1 MSEDGTRDGWI
12 RDGAGPG
19 SARSGGPAR
28 RVGLLLAVAAG
39 LLPGAARATAQELS
53 SSPAPAAS
61 AVDTLFLIGDA
72 RIDRS
77 GTSLWQEDPAAAIA
91 AWRRALGFGSWTRGA
106 VLTATGADSYEAL
119 ARHQPVLM
127 DSLRTSVR
135 SGSWSPVG
143 GWTGA
148 GEVALTNGEAIVRSW
163 LFGQSFFATTF
174 GRSPTV
180 AWFPGDRP
188 LPATLPQIL
197 AGSGV
202 RHLLAGR
209 YAAGSSDSGLR
220 GAFEWVGNDGTK
232 LFGYVPFDYGDF
244 ADFEFEFPGPVAE
257 PDVGRRHRI
266 AVYGVR
272 DPGWKAEAGAVR
284 DVPLPATDAGS
295 TIVRFAAPEDALA
308 AVQRSVA
315 GGPVPVIRGELAA
328 LEPGDTDLA
337 FDRLSGSAHVAHLAP
352 LLQAAEALAAVTAG
366 LPDGPAYPRSL
377 LNLAWRELLSGNDIS
392 QTGVL
397 DSLVTDRFGVIRREM
412 DTRDTQAGA
421 YVLFNPLGQPRSGAA
436 FVEIGRP
443 DEARG
448 GARAGTGRDL
458 LLVNIP
464 DVPALGAATLPIGP
478 DGLPGIAAS
487 GLQPPAAGDQWME
500 NAFLRVEIDP
510 ATGAITRI
518 LDKTNR
524 RQALRPDGLANV
536 LSVTASD
543 PASSRSTPATGGAP
557 GRGEPGEFTRLL
569 SMSSSVTARAA
580 TITLQRG
587 WGASTVHQQLVL
599 GRSARFLEVRTE
611 LDWRDAGWKLDVRF
625 DPVVSPEAASFEIP
639 YGVATRRDGRDSRS
653 GAHRPTAG
661 RWASVEADG
670 YGLSVISDRPADW
683 SYETGSLRLALNDG
697 SPSGLAGGRVRFAIY
712 PHAGSWL
719 EAGTHRLAAGYSVPL
734 LSALE
739 PAHGGRL
746 GERFSL
752 VSLEHPTVGI
762 EWLKRAE
769 DGDALV
775 LRLVNWGDA
784 PADAEVETACPEVSA
799 WRSNPLEEPGAALP
813 TSRSGFRLRLRAH
826 EIATVRVECG

>member
-1 MSEDGTRDGWI
+1 MSEYGARDVWI
-12 RDGAGPG
+12 RVGAGPR

-28 RVGLLLAVAAG
+28 RVALLLAVAAG
-39 LLPGAARATAQELS
+39 LVAGAARASAQELS
-53 SSPAPAAS
+53 SSPAPATSVA
-61 AVDTLFLIGDA
+61 DTLFLIGDA

-77 GTSLWQEDPAAAIA
+77 GTSLWEEDPTAAIA

-106 VLTATGADSYEAL
+106 VLTATGADSYETL

-148 GEVALTNGEAIVRSW
+148 GEVALTHGEAIVRSW

-180 AWFPGDRP
+180 AWFPGDRS

-202 RHLLAGR
+202 RYLLAGR

-257 PDVGRRHRI
+257 PGVGRRHRI

-272 DPGWKAEAGAVR
+272 DPGWKAETGTVG
-284 DVPLPATDAGS
+284 DVPPPATGVGS
-295 TIVRFAAPEDALA
+295 AVVRFAAPHDALA

-328 LEPGDTDLA
+328 LESGDTDLEL
-337 FDRLSGSAHVAHLAP
+337 DRLSGSAHASRLDP

-366 LPDGPAYPRSL
+366 LPDGPAYPGAL
-377 LNLAWRELLSGNDIS
+377 LNRAWRELLSGNDVS
-392 QTGVL
+392 QAGTL
-397 DSLVTDRFGVIRREM
+397 DSLITDRFGTIRREM
-412 DTRDTQAGA
+412 DTRETQAGA
-421 YVLFNPLGQPRSGAA
+421 YVLFNPLAHARSGAA

-443 DEARG
+443 DEAGG
-448 GARAGTGRDL
+448 GARARTGRDL
-458 LLVNIP
+458 LLVNVP

-478 DGLPGIAAS
+478 DGLPGFAAS

-500 NAFLRVEIDP
+500 NAFLRIEIDP
-510 ATGAITRI
+510 ATGAIASI

-524 RQALRPDGLANV
+524 RQALRSDGLANV
-536 LSVTASD
+536 ISVTAVD
-543 PASSRSTPATGGAP
+543 PASSRSTPVADGAP
-557 GRGEPGEFTRLL
+557 WRGEPGEFTRLL

-587 WGASTVHQQLVL
+587 WGASVVHQQLVL
-599 GRSARFLEVRTE
+599 GRSARFLEIRNE
-611 LDWRDAGWKLDVRF
+611 LDWRDAGWKVDVRF
-625 DPVVSPEAASFEIP
+625 DPAVSPEAASFEIP
-639 YGVATRRDGRDSRS
+639 YGVATRRDGQDSRS
-653 GAHRPTAG
+653 GVHRPTAG

-670 YGLSVISDRPADW
+670 YGLSVISDRPAEW
-683 SYETGSLRLALNDG
+683 RYAAGSLGIALQDG
-697 SPSGLAGGRVRFAIY
+697 KPTGQAGGRLRFAIY

-719 EAGTHRLAAGYSVPL
+719 EAGTHRLVNEYSVPL

-746 GERFSL
+746 GDRFSL
-752 VSLEHPTVGI
+752 VAVEHPTVEI

-769 DGDALV
+769 GGDALV
-775 LRLVNWGDA
+775 LRLVNWGEA

-799 WRSNPLEEPGAALP
+799 WRSNPLEEPGPALP

-826 EIATVRVECG
+826 EIATVLVECG